1 MPGRTGVRTPIHI
14 PFVEHNLEFLQ
25 QNWHWAALAT
35 FSGGMLLFDTIR
47 NGARKD
53 ALSPIEATL
62 LINREDAVLIDVRD
76 AGEFSGGHIPNARH
90 FPLADLE
97 RRIGELEKFK
107 SRPLI
112 LYCAS
117 GARSNSALAQLK
129 KAGFERIYNLRGGL
143 QEWERTGQPISR
155 KKK

>member
-1 MPGRTGVRTPIHI
+1 M
-14 PFVEHNLEFLQ
+14 EFLQ
-25 QNWHWAALAT
+25 QNWHWAALAA

-53 ALSPIEATL
+53 ALSPIEATI

-76 AGEFSGGHIPNARH
+76 TGEFSSGHIPNARH

-129 KAGFERIYNLRGGL
+129 KAGFERVYNLRGGL